1 MTQQVNP
8 LERAANFL
16 HHQGA
21 KGFDELETLMKQ
33 TSEDWARCLD
43 GMTETQATHQPE
55 PGEHIPTP
63 ASGEGPKWCVKETI
77 GHYLLSERSLNN
89 TAAGLA
95 GVDAPPD
102 PPLPVRAMGEQSPDY
117 EALPLDGLRQK
128 LAGFFEETGTLIGGL
143 RSHGTDG
150 RPWIWWWR
158 HSGEPRDRV
167 VQAPFGDQEM
177 PDHLFRAPLGTL
189 AAHRRR
195 DVLPGLGLVCGLPL
209 AHPREAA
216 CPVV

>member
-1 MTQQVNP
+1 MTQQVDP
-8 LERAANFL
+8 MERAAQFL
-16 HHQGA
+16 HRQGEKA
-21 KGFDELETLMKQ
+21 FEDLEALMRQ
-33 TSEDWARCLD
+33 TADDWARCLE
-43 GMTETQATHQPE
+43 GMSEAQATHQPG

-143 RSHGTDG
+143 RGS
-150 RPWIWWWR
+150 
-158 HSGEPRDRV
+158 SKLGEKFPHPV
-167 VQAPFGDQEM
+167 FGPLNIKEWLAFHRLHAM
-177 PDHLFRAPLGTL
+177 DHIQQIERIKADAGYPK
-189 AAHRRR
+189 A
-195 DVLPGLGLVCGLPL
+195 
-209 AHPREAA
+209 
-216 CPVV
+216 

>member
-95 GVDAPPD
+95 GVEPPPD
-102 PPLPVRAMGEQSPDY
+102 PPLPVRAMGAQSPEY

-128 LAGFFEETGTLIGGL
+128 LTSFFDETITLIGGL
-143 RSHGTDG
+143 RSSSKLDEKFPHPVFGPLNVREWLAFHRLHAMDHIQQIERIKTDAG
-150 RPWIWWWR
+150 Y
-158 HSGEPRDRV
+158 PR
-167 VQAPFGDQEM
+167 A
-177 PDHLFRAPLGTL
+177 
-189 AAHRRR
+189 
-195 DVLPGLGLVCGLPL
+195 
-209 AHPREAA
+209 
-216 CPVV
+216 